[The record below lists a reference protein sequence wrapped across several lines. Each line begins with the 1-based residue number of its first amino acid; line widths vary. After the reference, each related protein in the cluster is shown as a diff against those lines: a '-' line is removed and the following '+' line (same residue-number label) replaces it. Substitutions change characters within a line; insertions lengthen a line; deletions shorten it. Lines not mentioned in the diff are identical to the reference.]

1 MTHGNRTFALALVLG
16 LGLATAS
23 DAAAA
28 AGGVEVRT
36 KPDSAETRGG
46 SAPLRAPL
54 HGGVLS
60 TVDTGR
66 FETVF
71 ALEGLQVYV
80 YTEEGAPAMVEAA
93 TGKAVVTV
101 AGGRSVEVPLA
112 MEIPTAKEP
121 AVYFCPMHPEVVRT
135 RPGVCDKCGGMRLY
149 TQNRL
154 AGRIDLSQAKRGS
167 VTADVALRGL
177 SGKVKEARFSVNNA
191 ATKAKIPGSPGTG
204 AKPEQREPS
213 RSGQTVKRGAPKD
226 AGTAPRP
233 AK

>member
-1 MTHGNRTFALALVLG
+1 MTHRNRTLAMVLA
-16 LGLATAS
+16 LGLATWSGTAG
-23 DAAAA
+23 A
-28 AGGVEVRT
+28 AGGVAAKT
-36 KPDSAETRGG
+36 APDSAEAKGG
-46 SAPLRAPL
+46 PAPFRAPL

-60 TVDTGR
+60 TDDTGR

-71 ALEGLQVYV
+71 APEGLQVYL
-80 YTEEGAPAMVEAA
+80 YTKEGAPAMVEAA
-93 TGKAVVTV
+93 TGKAVITV

-135 RPGVCDKCGGMRLY
+135 RPGVCDKCGGMKLY

-154 AGRIDLSQAKRGS
+154 AGRIDLSRAKQGS

-177 SGKVKEARFSVNNA
+177 SGRAKETSFSVNNA
-191 ATKAKIPGSPGTG
+191 ATKAKIPGSAGAG
-204 AKPEQREPS
+204 AKPERGERP
-213 RSGQTVKRGAPKD
+213 RPGQTVKRDAPKD
-226 AGTAPRP
+226 AGTVPRT